1 VKGSLGALCIAVA
14 FAVAVH
20 SAPARAYDGIAL
32 KKWSEDYANNA
43 GFNAGLYAGYVIAVK
58 DVFDNILFCIPGGAT
73 NAQIVNAVSVYIQ
86 QHPDKLNDRAHA
98 IVTSGL
104 IAAFPCRK

>member
-1 VKGSLGALCIAVA
+1 MKGSLAALCTAVA
-14 FAVAVH
+14 IAASVH
-20 SAPARAYDGIAL
+20 GAPARAYDGIAL
-32 KKWSEDYANNA
+32 KKWSEDYASGA

-73 NAQIVNAVSVYIQ
+73 NAQIVNAVSAYIQ